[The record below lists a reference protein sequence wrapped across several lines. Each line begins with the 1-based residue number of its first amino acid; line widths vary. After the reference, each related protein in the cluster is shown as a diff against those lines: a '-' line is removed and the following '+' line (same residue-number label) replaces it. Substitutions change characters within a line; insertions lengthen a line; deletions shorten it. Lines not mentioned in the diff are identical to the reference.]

1 MSIDLPRLAHPGPRA
16 PDRRQAVAATL
27 RPITGRLR
35 AGRPVMDEVARLFAD
50 HGARG
55 GMLSLEGVVCD
66 PMRFV
71 LPALATD
78 AAHAAFYSATH
89 APGGPVRIGASTASV
104 GWRDGAALLN
114 CHGQWSGGFGTAMG
128 HLEKVS
134 ESRGMNSVSD
144 LANELKISERQL
156 ERIFKQ
162 YVGLSPKFYSRIIRF
177 STIFQLKEQGDPNWI
192 DLTYESGF
200 ADQSHFIRNFKAF
213 TGEDPSSY
221 SFGDQNM
228 ANFFM
233 KKK

>member
-1 MSIDLPRLAHPGPRA
+1 MGQIKNPGLKELESRVRESSSFESQIENIARYFENIKYEIHPVNRA
-16 PDRRQAVAATL
+16 
-27 RPITGRLR
+27 
-35 AGRPVMDEVARLFAD
+35 
-50 HGARG
+50 
-55 GMLSLEGVVCD
+55 
-66 PMRFV
+66 
-71 LPALATD
+71 
-78 AAHAAFYSATH
+78 
-89 APGGPVRIGASTASV
+89 
-104 GWRDGAALLN
+104 
-114 CHGQWSGGFGTAMG
+114 
-128 HLEKVS
+128 LEKVS